1 MIVTANLVLAIITL
15 LFLVATGMSFLRVAH
30 GFVRSFA
37 FPRLQILV
45 LTLVLTGFTIW
56 LVDDSRWLWGLL
68 AGQAIV
74 VIVQAACIV
83 QFTPLRPRQ
92 SEVFEGPPDAP
103 NAVSFVSSN
112 VKMSN
117 RDYGRTVKAV
127 LEADPD
133 IALLMEVDQAWADAL
148 APIGNDRPHQV
159 LVPLENSYGMV
170 LYSRLELVDAKVQ
183 YLIMDGVPS
192 ILTQVRLRD
201 GKVFCLYCV
210 HPEPPVPYADSAG
223 RDGELLKVA
232 ELIDKDPMPAVVCG
246 DLNDVAWSHTTRL
259 FQRMSRLL
267 DPRIG
272 RGFYNTFDARF
283 WFLRWPLDHLFHDAR
298 FRLIDMRRLPH
309 TGSDH
314 FPMYFSLAL
323 TESIGDSDLP
333 PDDDAEDRAESRE
346 IREEAKELDREAIGV
361 DWEK

>member
-1 MIVTANLVLAIITL
+1 MSAHLVLAVLTI
-15 LFLVATGMSFLRVAH
+15 LFLVATGLSFVRVAH
-30 GFVRSFA
+30 GLIRSFS
-37 FPRLQILV
+37 FPRLQILA
-45 LTLVLTGFTIW
+45 LTGVLAAFTIW
-56 LVDDSRWLWGLL
+56 LVDDPQWLWSLL

-74 VIVQAACIV
+74 AIVQAACIL

-92 SEVFEGPPDAP
+92 SERFDGPEDAP
-103 NAVSFVSSN
+103 NVVSILSSN

-133 IALLMEVDQAWADAL
+133 MALLMEVDQAWADAL
-148 APIGNDRPHQV
+148 APLGEGRPHQV
-159 LVPLENSYGMV
+159 LEPLENSYGMV
-170 LYSRLELVDAKVQ
+170 LYSRLELDDVQ
-183 YLIMDGVPS
+183 VQHLVMDEVPS
-192 ILTQVRLRD
+192 IIAKVRLRD
-201 GKVFCLYCV
+201 GKTFRIYCV
-210 HPEPPVPYADSAG
+210 HPEPPVPHADSAG
-223 RDGELLKVA
+223 RDAELMKVA
-232 ELIDKDPMPAVVCG
+232 LLVDGDDMPSVVCG

-259 FQRMSRLL
+259 FQRISGLL

-272 RGFYNTFDARF
+272 RGFYSTFDARY

-298 FRLIDMRRLPH
+298 FRLVAMRRLPN

-323 TESIGDSDLP
+323 TESIGESDP
-333 PDDDAEDRAESRE
+333 PPQKDAADIEESRE
-346 IREEAKELDREAIGV
+346 IRKEARELDRDAIGV

>member
-1 MIVTANLVLAIITL
+1 VSAYWILAILTL
-15 LFLVATGMSFLRVAH
+15 LFLVATGISFLRVAH
-30 GFVRSFA
+30 GFVRSFS
-37 FPRLQILV
+37 FPRLQILF
-45 LTLVLTGFTIW
+45 LTLVLAAFTIW
-56 LVDDSRWLWGLL
+56 LVEDSGWLWSLL
-68 AGQAIV
+68 AGQAV
-74 VIVQAACIV
+74 VAVVQGASII

-92 SEVFEGPPDAP
+92 SERFEGPPDAP

-133 IALLMEVDQAWADAL
+133 IAIFMEVDAAWAEAL

-159 LVPLENSYGMV
+159 LEPLDNSYGMV
-170 LYSRLELVDAKVQ
+170 LYSRLKLDNVKVQ
-183 YLIMDGVPS
+183 YLVMDGVPS
-192 ILTQVRLRD
+192 IFARVHLRD
-201 GKVFCLYCV
+201 GKTFCLYCV

-232 ELIDKDPMPAVVCG
+232 DLIDRDPRPAIVCG

-272 RGFYNTFDARF
+272 RGFFNTFDARY
-283 WFLRWPLDHLFHDAR
+283 WFMRWPLDHLFHDAR
-298 FRLIDMRRLPH
+298 FRLIDMRRLPNV
-309 TGSDH
+309 GSDH

-323 TESIGDSDLP
+323 TESTGESDPP
-333 PDDDAEDRAESRE
+333 PDDDAEDREESQE
-346 IREEAKELDREAIGV
+346 IQEEAKELDREAIGV

>member
-1 MIVTANLVLAIITL
+1 MSANLVLAIITL
-15 LFLVATGMSFLRVAH
+15 LFLVATGVSFLRIAH
-30 GFVRSFA
+30 GFVRSFS
-37 FPRLQILV
+37 FPRLQILALTAV
-45 LTLVLTGFTIW
+45 LAGFTIW
-56 LVDDSRWLWGLL
+56 FVDDPRWLWTLL

-74 VIVQAACIV
+74 AIVQAACIL

-92 SEVFEGPPDAP
+92 SELFDGPKDAP
-103 NAVSFVSSN
+103 NVVSILSSN

-133 IALLMEVDQAWADAL
+133 IALLMETDQAWADAL
-148 APIGNDRPHQV
+148 APLGEDRPHQV
-159 LVPLENSYGMV
+159 LEPLENSYGMV
-170 LYSRLELVDAKVQ
+170 LYSRLELEDVQ
-183 YLIMDGVPS
+183 VQHLIMDEVPS
-192 ILTQVRLRD
+192 IIAKVRLRD
-201 GKVFCLYCV
+201 GQTFRIYCV
-210 HPEPPVPYADSAG
+210 HPEPPVPHIDSAG
-223 RDGELLKVA
+223 RDGELLQVA
-232 ELIDKDPMPAVVCG
+232 HLVDKDDMPVVVCG

-259 FQRMSRLL
+259 FQRISRLL

-272 RGFYNTFDARF
+272 RGFYSSFDARY

-298 FRLIDMRRLPH
+298 FRLVSMRRLPY

-323 TESIGDSDLP
+323 TQSTGDSEP
-333 PDDDAEDRAESRE
+333 PPEKDATDVEESRE
-346 IREEAKELDREAIGV
+346 IRKEAKELDRDAIGV